1 MHKNILI
8 LVGFLFL
15 PFGALMSQEV
25 RVGAQVN
32 AGNVIYAG
40 DRFAYIVVIDG
51 VSEAGT
57 VDLSPLANFKP
68 EYYKGQDNSSYSM
81 RKENGRVVREKSKRQ
96 YLMVFSLLASK
107 AGVVELP
114 GVDVTVAGKVY
125 KTGPVSVTIVAP
137 ARSEK
142 LDLKLSVSKKK
153 CYVGEPVEIMLKW
166 YIHKDVA
173 SKVEVKGVSF
183 VSPIFDSGAFYIERI
198 INEPKA
204 LSDRKNYLRFQIN
217 GKNVPFAK
225 RGVKRKGE
233 VWVELAYSAVF
244 IPKHAGNVRIEPG
257 RVLADL
263 AVGRV
268 VSRRFMGEVQRET
281 KRFMAESKG
290 AELEVIP
297 LPDVA
302 RPKEAYGLVGNYTI
316 SANAKPTTVDVG
328 QPITLTVKVGGSKLL
343 SSVRRPDIESMEGFV
358 GDFRIST
365 QREDPVV
372 KDGQKIFTMTI
383 RAASDSIT
391 EIPAIPL
398 VFFDTG
404 KGDYVT
410 VKSKPIPLKVSPSEV
425 VTIGD
430 VEFTGNGG
438 ISSHVEA
445 VKKGMA
451 ANVVDIELVSQEFS
465 PLEAIVSPGYLSLW
479 GVPFAA
485 FIVSVVFRLMT
496 NTSDAKV
503 AASRRRG
510 ARKNAEGMLKAAA
523 SKEDVAVA
531 MCEYVG
537 WRFGKSAGAIT
548 GGDCERI
555 IAGETGDEKIAKEY
569 RAMFEKC
576 EASRYTGGGGVFDA
590 GEVEKVISLIVT
602 IDKKSGR

>member
-1 MHKNILI
+1 MKRIAFI
-8 LVGFLFL
+8 ICFLFL
-15 PFGALMSQEV
+15 PFGALMAQEV
-25 RVGAQVN
+25 RVGAQVDTKS
-32 AGNVIYAG
+32 VIYAG
-40 DRFAYIVVIDG
+40 DRFVYHIIIEG
-51 VSEAGT
+51 VQEAGD
-57 VDLSPLANFKP
+57 VDTAGLKAYFPKLAGSRDYS
-68 EYYKGQDNSSYSM
+68 ESSI
-81 RKENGRVVREKSKRQ
+81 RIINGKRTERVNRR
-96 YLMVFSLLASK
+96 YIMTYSLLAGK
-107 AGVVELP
+107 AGTINLP
-114 GVDVTVAGKVY
+114 SVNVTVAGKNY
-125 KTGPVSVTIVAP
+125 KTRPLSVTVVEP

-142 LDLKLSVSKKK
+142 LDLELSVSKKK
-153 CYVGEPVEIMLKW
+153 CYVGEPVEISLKW
-166 YIHKDVA
+166 YVHKEDVA
-173 SKVEVKGVSF
+173 TKVEIKGVSF

-204 LSDRKNYLRFQIN
+204 LNDRENYLRFQVN

-244 IPKHAGNVRIEPG
+244 IPKHAGNVRIKPG

-268 VSRRFMGEVQRET
+268 VSRGFFGGDQRET
-281 KRFMAESKG
+281 KRFMAESKAG
-290 AELEVIP
+290 ELEVIP

-302 RPKEAYGLVGNYTI
+302 RPKEAYGLVGNYRI
-316 SANAKPTTVDVG
+316 SASAAPTIVDVG
-328 QPITLTVKVGGSKLL
+328 EPITLTVKVGGSRLL
-343 SSVRRPDIESMEGFV
+343 KPVRRPDLEDMEGFA
-358 GDFRIST
+358 DNFRIST

-372 KDGQKIFTMTI
+372 KGGEKIFTMTI
-383 RAASDSIT
+383 RAASDLVT

-398 VFFDTG
+398 VFFDTDKG
-404 KGDYVT
+404 KYVT
-410 VKSKPIPLKVSPSEV
+410 ARAKPIPLNVSPSEV

-451 ANVVDIELVSQEFS
+451 ANVVDIELVSHEFS
-465 PLEAIVSPGYLSLW
+465 PLGAIVSPGYLSLW

-485 FIVSVVFRLMT
+485 FIVSAVVRLMT

-510 ARKNAEGMLKAAA
+510 ARKNAESMLKAAV
-523 SKEDVAVA
+523 SKEDVAAA
-531 MCEYVG
+531 MREYVG
-537 WRFGKSAGAIT
+537 WRFGKSAGALT

-555 IAGETGDEKIAKEY
+555 IAGATGDERIAKEY

-576 EASRYTGGGGVFDA
+576 EASRYTGGGGAFDA
-590 GEVEKVISLIVT
+590 GGVEKVISLIVT